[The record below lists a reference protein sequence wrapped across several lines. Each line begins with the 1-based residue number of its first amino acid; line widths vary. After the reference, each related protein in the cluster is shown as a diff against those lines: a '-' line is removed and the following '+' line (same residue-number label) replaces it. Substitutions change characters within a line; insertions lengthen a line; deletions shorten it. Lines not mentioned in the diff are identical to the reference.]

1 VTALWF
7 LDPRRQPF
15 RVDPHSLAGLAAHLL
30 LPAGV
35 EVWTVDGRLAANE
48 KLPADAVLFL
58 RGAGTVLGLRFLAPA
73 DADLRATELERV
85 ADGGRQAVERLT
97 ATFATGV
104 PERGALLGLD
114 LELLEGCDERAF
126 AEFRRVFA
134 AREVRLEREKT
145 LARVT
150 GALPLELDLA
160 SGDARP
166 RRLRFEPVLPVE
178 GLLTLDGVEIG
189 REALEPEE
197 PR

>member
-1 VTALWF
+1 
-7 LDPRRQPF
+7 
-15 RVDPHSLAGLAAHLL
+15 
-30 LPAGV
+30 V

-126 AEFRRVFA
+126 AEFRRAFA